1 MGPILS
7 ALISVVLGLGVSFL
21 IFWLLNWIVE
31 KTNDKT
37 KTRLLPYVFL
47 LPVIVLVAVFLLY
60 PALRTFVESFMKQ
73 SQRRGEGATFVGF
86 DNYVSLFT
94 DPNFISV

>member
-1 MGPILS
+1 M
-7 ALISVVLGLGVSFL
+7 
-21 IFWLLNWIVE
+21 
-31 KTNDKT
+31 
-37 KTRLLPYVFL
+37 
-47 LPVIVLVAVFLLY
+47 IVLVAVFLLY

-94 DPNFISV
+94 DPNFISVLINNALWVLVVPAATVLVRFSSRSSRTDWASAVSSPSRR